1 MSTVRVASV
10 QATVVFDDPEANAA
24 YAVEHLGRLAAQGVQ
39 LVVFPE
45 AFLTGYCVDSAQAA
59 RGIALPVEMEGDRI
73 ATGPAPFER
82 LREAVASHGLHCI
95 FGFAARDGRGVF
107 NAAALVDPNGNARA
121 YVKTHLPELG
131 LDKHVVPGDALPVFD
146 TALGKI
152 GILIC
157 FDLRPP
163 EPMRVLALK
172 GADLVVLP
180 TNWPDGAQISA
191 QVLSVAR
198 AVENRVAFV
207 SCNRH
212 APENGTT
219 FIGMSSIV
227 DPLGNVLAMAGAGEE
242 VLIADLDLSVAREK
256 RVATIPGKYEWTVF
270 ESRRPELYGPLVGE

>member
-1 MSTVRVASV
+1 MNTVRVASV
-10 QATVVFDDPEANAA
+10 QAAVVYNDPDANAA
-24 YAVEHLGRLAAQGVQ
+24 YAVGRLRELATQGVQ
-39 LVVFPE
+39 LAVFPE
-45 AFLTGYCVDSAQAA
+45 AFLTGYCVDSAEEA
-59 RGIALPVEMEGDRI
+59 RRIAFPVQIEGDVLVR
-73 ATGPAPFER
+73 GPEAFETIR
-82 LREAVASHGLHCI
+82 REAAALRMHVV
-95 FGFAARDGRGVF
+95 FGFAARDARGVF
-107 NAAALVDPNGNARA
+107 NAAALIEPDGRARV

-131 LDKHVVPGDALPVFD
+131 LDKHVVAGDSLPVFD

-163 EPMRVLALK
+163 EPMRVLALE

-207 SCNRH
+207 SCNRF

-219 FIGMSSIV
+219 FIGMSSII
-227 DPLGNVLAMAGAGEE
+227 DPLGNVLAMAGGGEE
-242 VLIADLDLSVAREK
+242 VLVADLDLDLSRQK
-256 RVATIPGKYEWTVF
+256 RVATIPGQYEWTVF
-270 ESRRPELYGPLVGE
+270 ESRRPELYSPLVR